1 MKKSPFSQNLHHNI
15 APDSAGFT
23 LIELLSVVGLMGVL
37 AVMTGPMLLW
47 ANKPLQN
54 GTNQTAGIFKQVRM
68 RAIVTTSTYRVR
80 PYCNDAPNNI
90 QFGGR
95 TSQTAACSDRD
106 PTRID
111 VQAATT
117 GACTPPATTLTTAS
131 AAANGTLSL
140 ASVRGF
146 SINDQVQVG
155 TDTTVYQIASVQPLN
170 SRITLSP
177 VLTQAASVGSAVTQ
191 VADSNRWRYDPNFP
205 KADTTLPQAKSSIF
219 GGVNQTTDVRLT
231 QQTYTVDNT
240 QTPPV
245 RVANTLNWTNPPDW
259 TMCYDPRGI
268 ANLFVNNAATP
279 DQLVLSLR
287 LFQRD
292 TSTPVTNGTIST
304 VSISPG
310 GEVSISPDVIQE

>member
-1 MKKSPFSQNLHHNI
+1 MKKSLFSQNLPHKV
-15 APDSAGFT
+15 SSSSTGFT
-23 LIELLSVVGLMGVL
+23 LLELLSVVGLMGVL

-80 PYCNDAPNNI
+80 PYCNDAPNNV

-95 TSQTAACSDRD
+95 TSQTATCSDRD
-106 PTRID
+106 PTRLD
-111 VQAATT
+111 VQYATT
-117 GACTPPATTLTTAS
+117 GACILPSTTLTTAS
-131 AAANGTLSL
+131 VVGNGTLSL

-155 TDTTVYQIASVQPLN
+155 GGATIYQIASIQPIN

-177 VLTQAASVGSAVTQ
+177 NLTQAAPVGSAVTQ

-219 GGVNQTTDVRLT
+219 GGINQTTDVRLT
-231 QQTYTVDNT
+231 QQTF
-240 QTPPV
+240 QMISGV

-259 TMCYDPRGI
+259 TMCYEPRGI
-268 ANLFVNNAATP
+268 ANLFVNNAAAT

-292 TSTPVTNGTIST
+292 TDAPVTNGTIST
-304 VSISPG
+304 VTLSPG
-310 GEVSISPDVIQE
+310 GEVSISPDVIRE